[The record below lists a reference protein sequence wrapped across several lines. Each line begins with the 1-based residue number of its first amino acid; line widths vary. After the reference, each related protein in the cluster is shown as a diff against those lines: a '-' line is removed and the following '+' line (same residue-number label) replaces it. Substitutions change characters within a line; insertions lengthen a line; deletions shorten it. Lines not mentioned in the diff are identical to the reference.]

1 MNPVPLFLLA
11 ITLPLL
17 LGGCGEKT
25 TVEPNLTYEVKGDAV
40 TITGYSKMPVGELII
55 PATIKGKPVTSI
67 KGWAFVVCNNVTSIT
82 IPDSVTS
89 IGERAFQE
97 CSNLT
102 SVTIGNGLLS
112 IEQSAFSYC
121 HKLTS
126 IIIPDSVTSI
136 AEYAF
141 DYCSGL
147 ARVTIGKNINN
158 IKSSVFQR
166 CNSLSAIIFQGDA
179 PNAYGNFSSKND
191 NLTIYRKPEAKGWGD
206 TFAGRPVKLI
216 SEKP

>member
-1 MNPVPLFLLA
+1 MKNLLMTTV
-11 ITLPLL
+11 IILVV
-17 LGGCGEKT
+17 GCGKKESDN
-25 TVEPNLTYEVKGDAV
+25 PNLTYEIEGNAV
-40 TITGYSKMPVGELII
+40 TITGYTKKPVGELII
-55 PATIKGKPVTSI
+55 PATIEGKPVTSI

-136 AEYAF
+136 SEYAF

-158 IKSSVFQR
+158 INSSVFQR
-166 CNSLSAIIFQGDA
+166 CNSLSTITFQGDA

-206 TFAGRPVKLI
+206 TFGGRPVKLI
-216 SEKP
+216 SQKP